1 MMKNIALGEQLTFL
15 ITQRGVNEAT
25 ILAQAVSKGISLLY
39 QEAITEAYL
48 LGTIS
53 REQALKTLGTDT
65 LEEIEYQRDALK
77 RDVEW
82 GLSNDSS
89 YH

>member
-1 MMKNIALGEQLTFL
+1 MMKNIALGEQLTFI
-15 ITQRGVNEAT
+15 ITQRGINESA
-25 ILAQAVSKGISLLY
+25 ILAQAVSKGMRLLY
-39 QEAITEAYL
+39 QEAMTEAYL

-53 REQALKTLGTDT
+53 RTQALKTLGTDT

-82 GLSNDSS
+82 GLSND
-89 YH
+89 

>member
-1 MMKNIALGEQLTFL
+1 LRTYLH
-15 ITQRGVNEAT
+15 
-25 ILAQAVSKGISLLY
+25 LLY

-77 RDVEW
+77 HDVEW
-82 GLSNDSS
+82 GFSND
-89 YH
+89 

>member
-1 MMKNIALGEQLTFL
+1 MMKNIALGEQLTFI
-15 ITQRGVNEAT
+15 ITQRGVNEAA
-25 ILAQAVSKGISLLY
+25 ILAQAVSKGIDLLY
-39 QEAITEAYL
+39 LQAMTEAYL

-77 RDVEW
+77 HDVEW
-82 GLSNDSS
+82 GFSND
-89 YH
+89 

>member
-1 MMKNIALGEQLTFL
+1 MMKNIALCEQFTFI
-15 ITQRGVNEAT
+15 ITQRGVNEAA
-25 ILAQAVSKGISLLY
+25 ILAQAVSKGIYLLY
-39 QEAITEAYL
+39 QEAMTAAYL

-65 LEEIEYQRDALK
+65 LEEIEYQREALK

-82 GLSNDSS
+82 GLSND
-89 YH
+89 